1 MLLFLLLDLQEIG
14 YYLQYSILQL
24 NFHTDAFGQ
33 LKTGEGRAVDGNSA
47 ATWFMDAWTIFYIG
61 WWVSWSA
68 FVGLFIARISKGR
81 TIRSIVVFSY
91 CCPLLYIIVWFGVFG
106 GTGFRQARQATEIQ
120 ELGLSLFNNS
130 DYYQSSV
137 SSVCYDVPQV
147 AEMAYV
153 TADGAAKT
161 FTNTLMGITPV
172 CVLDTSDDQTAW
184 FNVLNSFSYP
194 DDFENGFGP
203 FLTWVSIFSVS
214 VYFVTSSDSGSLIV
228 DHLASNGFEE
238 AHWLQRVFWAFTEG
252 AVVSI
257 CATSRNER
265 TCARLWL
272 GLTA

>member
-1 MLLFLLLDLQEIG
+1 M
-14 YYLQYSILQL
+14 QYSIFQL
-24 NFHTDAFGQ
+24 NFQTDAFGQ

-137 SSVCYDVPQV
+137 SAVCYDVPQV
-147 AEMAYV
+147 AEIPYV
-153 TADGAAKT
+153 TPAGAAKT
-161 FTNTLMGITPV
+161 FTNNLMGITPV

-194 DDFENGFGP
+194 DDFEHGFGP

-228 DHLASNGFEE
+228 DHLASNGYEE

-252 AVVSI
+252 AVVSN